1 MIRQAL
7 ATIALLALASCGPN
21 HADQDMHPKIVRLRS
36 LIEHG
41 VNFIDYSKVIQST
54 RGDFEV
60 VKEKMSADAMK
71 KSDEALSAAETLRSI
86 WSDTIGADDVSGLY
100 DPLHSIGAYKTRKEF
115 DSDTRPFAHID
126 SSDSF
131 EVMEL
136 HRKMNSLVE
145 QLVLARA
152 VRAVIPKLKAA
163 EKSTE

>member
-1 MIRQAL
+1 MIRFAL
-7 ATIALLALASCGPN
+7 VAIAVIGLASCGPN
-21 HADQDMHPKIVRLRS
+21 HADQGMHPNIVRLRS

-41 VNFIDYSKVIQST
+41 VNFIDYSKAIQAT

-60 VKEKMSADAMK
+60 AKEKMSTTAMK
-71 KSDEALSAAETLRSI
+71 SCDGALSAAETLRSI

-152 VRAVIPKLKAA
+152 VHAVIPKLKAA
-163 EKSTE
+163 EKATE